1 VEIRDAGPADL
12 GAIRAMLLE
21 YADWLKVDLCFQG
34 FTRELAELPG
44 DYAPPR
50 GALYIAHQNGE
61 PLGMVALRGRDDG
74 CAEMKR
80 LYVRPAA
87 RGLGLG
93 RQLIEH
99 VIAAARARGYMAI
112 VLDTLPVMQAAQRLY
127 EEFGFRDIEP
137 YYNSPIE
144 GTRFMGLNL

>member
-50 GALYIAHQNGE
+50 GALHIAHQNGE
-61 PLGMVALRGRDDG
+61 PIGMVALRGRGDG

-112 VLDTLPVMQAAQRLY
+112 VLDTLPVMQPAQRLY

-137 YYNSPIE
+137 YYDSPIE